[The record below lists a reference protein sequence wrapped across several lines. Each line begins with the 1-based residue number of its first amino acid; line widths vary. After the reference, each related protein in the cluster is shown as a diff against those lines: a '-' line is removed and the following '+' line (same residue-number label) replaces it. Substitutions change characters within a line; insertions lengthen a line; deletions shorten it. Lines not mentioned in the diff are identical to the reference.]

1 MTVTQESSNVAKY
14 QCPICEFEATK
25 EGIVRA
31 HMSHSTDSDHQLEYI
46 YMPEIKINGL
56 SESGDIIERI
66 GGRSQLQ
73 RLDEIDVSNLSSVT
87 SDQDEFIVQTAVKNP
102 HKSFSEIK
110 EQVNEEIATRT
121 YGSSRSKLD
130 YNTVYSIIVEA
141 LDIQRK
147 STKRDSS
154 KNGSKTFEDL
164 TEKQQSV
171 IEVYAEDPDQNNKS
185 IAEKAGVSSAYP
197 QQVLDDY
204 GHIARSYKRKLMS
217 KQHDI
222 PEQREYSNLTELQFE
237 VLDTIARDPTK
248 SNEEVAEQVD
258 CDSRYPKKVRE
269 QYQDA
274 IHNRRVDI
282 GLEDPDEETGDNVE
296 TESEPEPEP
305 EPDVTQEQ
313 EQEQE
318 AEPDV
323 ESNTQDDET
332 EMITAKYARYKVP
345 SSVGEE
351 YNDLTPKQEAVVN
364 ELAAEQ
370 DPESPDRTHSK
381 LSEHAGTHETYVYMI
396 KDDYMD
402 LIKDIQ
408 SGTKVETIK
417 DTPSAKPS
425 YAEPEGDEISDETFP
440 ERLAEAVEADDVTAI
455 QVRDIRSNIT
465 KVDSA
470 SVIEQAIEQDDRK
483 TALSSYQDRLER
495 IPTEDPAQ
503 EETTEEST
511 QETTTDQETV
521 QTTTQDTTTGQET
534 SEAST
539 PDTTIEQ
546 EPIQASTQNTVTG
559 QEATHTDS
567 QTSTEP
573 TVVDESSSSSSSQSQ
588 EKLESVYNQIQM
600 MYKTTESE
608 IENGNTNASVVAKNA
623 VAKTIKEDLEEIV
636 EN

>member
-1 MTVTQESSNVAKY
+1 
-14 QCPICEFEATK
+14 
-25 EGIVRA
+25 
-31 HMSHSTDSDHQLEYI
+31 
-46 YMPEIKINGL
+46 
-56 SESGDIIERI
+56 
-66 GGRSQLQ
+66 
-73 RLDEIDVSNLSSVT
+73 
-87 SDQDEFIVQTAVKNP
+87 
-102 HKSFSEIK
+102 
-110 EQVNEEIATRT
+110 
-121 YGSSRSKLD
+121 
-130 YNTVYSIIVEA
+130 
-141 LDIQRK
+141 
-147 STKRDSS
+147 
-154 KNGSKTFEDL
+154 
-164 TEKQQSV
+164 
-171 IEVYAEDPDQNNKS
+171 
-185 IAEKAGVSSAYP
+185 
-197 QQVLDDY
+197 
-204 GHIARSYKRKLMS
+204 
-217 KQHDI
+217 
-222 PEQREYSNLTELQFE
+222 
-237 VLDTIARDPTK
+237 
-248 SNEEVAEQVD
+248 
-258 CDSRYPKKVRE
+258 
-269 QYQDA
+269 
-274 IHNRRVDI
+274 
-282 GLEDPDEETGDNVE
+282 
-296 TESEPEPEP
+296 
-305 EPDVTQEQ
+305 
-313 EQEQE
+313 
-318 AEPDV
+318 
-323 ESNTQDDET
+323 
-332 EMITAKYARYKVP
+332 MITAKYARYKVP

-381 LSEHAGTHETYVYMI
+381 LSEHAGTHETYVYM
-396 KDDYMD
+396 
-402 LIKDIQ
+402 
-408 SGTKVETIK
+408 IK

>member
-1 MTVTQESSNVAKY
+1 MTVTQESSNIAKY

-46 YMPEIKINGL
+46 YMPETKVNGL
-56 SESGDIIERI
+56 SDSGEIIERI

-110 EQVNEEIATRT
+110 EQVNEEIATGT
-121 YGSSRSKLD
+121 YGYSSSKLD

-147 STKRDSS
+147 SHERDSS
-154 KNGSKTFEDL
+154 KNESKMFEDL

-171 IEVYAEDPDQNNKS
+171 IEVYAEDPDQDNKS
-185 IAEKAGVSSAYP
+185 IAEKAGVSNTYP

-204 GHIARSYKRKLMS
+204 GHIAQSYKRKLMS
-217 KQHDI
+217 QQYDI
-222 PEQREYSNLTELQFE
+222 PEDREYSNLTELQFE

-282 GLEDPDEETGDNVE
+282 GLEEPDDETGDNVE
-296 TESEPEPEP
+296 SEPEPE
-305 EPDVTQEQ
+305 
-313 EQEQE
+313 
-318 AEPDV
+318 V
-323 ESNTQDDET
+323 ERNTQDDDT
-332 EMITAKYARYKVP
+332 EVINAEYARYEVP
-345 SSVGEE
+345 SSVAEE

-370 DPESPDRTHSK
+370 DPESPDRTHDV
-381 LSEHAGTHETYVYMI
+381 LSEHAGTHETYVYMV
-396 KDDYMD
+396 KDEYID

-417 DTPSAKPS
+417 DTPSPKPS

-440 ERLAEAVEADDVTAI
+440 ERLAEAVKANDVKAI

-495 IPTEDPAQ
+495 IS
-503 EETTEEST
+503 TEEST
-511 QETTTDQETV
+511 QEETTEVSTQETTTEQETQETV
-521 QTTTQDTTTGQET
+521 QTNTQETTTEQKT
-534 SEAST
+534 SEASAQE
-539 PDTTIEQ
+539 TTEQ
-546 EPIQASTQNTVTG
+546 ESIQASTQDTVTG
-559 QEATHTDS
+559 QEATQTDS
-567 QTSTEP
+567 RTSTES
-573 TVVDESSSSSSSQSQ
+573 TVADESSPSPSSQSQ

-600 MYKTTESE
+600 MYKTTEAE